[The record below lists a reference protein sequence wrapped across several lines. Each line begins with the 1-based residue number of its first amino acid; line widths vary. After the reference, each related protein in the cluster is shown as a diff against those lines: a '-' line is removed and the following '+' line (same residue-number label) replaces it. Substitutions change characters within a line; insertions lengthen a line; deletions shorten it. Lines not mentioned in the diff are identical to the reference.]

1 MFTGWVDQNILESQ
15 HTSRSRQYQAV
26 IDSLRTQE
34 TVFTILQFSRID
46 VYKMSSSKKLTP
58 LFFFCYA
65 QKFYIDTKKIFWAL
79 EQE

>member
-26 IDSLRTQE
+26 IDSVRTQE

-46 VYKMSSSKKLTP
+46 VYKMSSSKKLAR
-58 LFFFCYA
+58 LYLVCYA
-65 QKFYIDTKKIFWAL
+65 EKFYIDPKKIFWAL
-79 EQE
+79 EQK